1 VPNIILFKKW
11 LLYDINKYHIK
22 AMLINKK
29 YFLTVVILFGVVGSA
44 LSQITISPTNLFISD
59 DSKFGTYLV
68 INNSNEAQE
77 VSVDFIFQYS
87 TSNSEGE
94 KSLTVVDSTTEYE
107 DYSLAAWV
115 RAFPQNFILQ
125 PNQRQV
131 VRLRIN
137 AQNSIPDRTY
147 FARIKTTSTP
157 VSPPVEIDNNQAVSA
172 QIGVVI
178 NQISGVYYKKGEV
191 STGIEIENIRTKTE
205 DNNFVVLTDYL
216 RLGNSPFLGT
226 ITASLMQ
233 NGDVKAEQF
242 ISTTLFFSGT
252 HRSEINITDL
262 SSGEYQL
269 RVRFESRRG
278 DISSQD
284 IVQMQP
290 VIETMTITIP

>member
-1 VPNIILFKKW
+1 
-11 LLYDINKYHIK
+11 
-22 AMLINKK
+22 
-29 YFLTVVILFGVVGSA
+29 
-44 LSQITISPTNLFISD
+44 
-59 DSKFGTYLV
+59 
-68 INNSNEAQE
+68 
-77 VSVDFIFQYS
+77 
-87 TSNSEGE
+87 
-94 KSLTVVDSTTEYE
+94 
-107 DYSLAAWV
+107 
-115 RAFPQNFILQ
+115 
-125 PNQRQV
+125 
-131 VRLRIN
+131 LRIN